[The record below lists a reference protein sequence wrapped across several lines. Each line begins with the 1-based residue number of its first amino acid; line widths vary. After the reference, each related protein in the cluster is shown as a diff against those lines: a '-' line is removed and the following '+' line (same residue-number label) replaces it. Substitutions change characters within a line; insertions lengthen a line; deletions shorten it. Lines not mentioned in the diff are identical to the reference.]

1 MSNDIFKTLHAIN
14 VNGRTEKKGKLTYL
28 SWAWAWA
35 EVCKIYPDANYTVD
49 EHDGKPYLY
58 DENLGYLVSTKV
70 TIDGKTIPMSLP
82 VMDGANNAMKSVRYS
97 YKVKEWVGGRAT
109 GNYIDKFV
117 EPATMFDINK
127 TMMRCLVK
135 NLAMFGLGLYIYAGE
150 DLPEPPP
157 AKPINF
163 DEALEEFEVA
173 ADKAKTEEE
182 LKQLFAPA
190 YKTLSASKTHQAK
203 AKNHYDIRKSEIQVG
218 EM

>member
-82 VMDGANNAMKSVRYS
+82 VMDGANKAMKAISYS
-97 YKVKEWVGGRAT
+97 YKTKYG
-109 GNYIDKFV
+109 DKHV

-163 DEALEEFEVA
+163 DEVLEEFEVA

-190 YKTLSASKTHQAK
+190 YKTLGASKTHQAK

>member
-157 AKPINF
+157 VPPAPTPDDLLKRFTTMASNASADDLVKAYNWIVKSGIPQDYIKK
-163 DEALEEFEVA
+163 AEEVY
-173 ADKAKTEEE
+173 
-182 LKQLFAPA
+182 L
-190 YKTLSASKTHQAK
+190 
-203 AKNHYDIRKSEIQVG
+203 IRKSEIEG
-218 EM
+218 N